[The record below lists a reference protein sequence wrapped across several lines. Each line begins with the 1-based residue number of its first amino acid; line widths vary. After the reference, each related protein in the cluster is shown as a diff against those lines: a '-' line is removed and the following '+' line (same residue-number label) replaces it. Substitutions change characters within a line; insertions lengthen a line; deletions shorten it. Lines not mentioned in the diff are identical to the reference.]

1 MGGKTISVDV
11 EVVDA
16 PLDYNLL
23 LRRSWFYAMNLISLS
38 MFQCVQIPHQGKILT
53 IDHLDYETPN
63 TRTPATK
70 NIHFLG
76 DSNIIDEI
84 VGVGLLKDSSLMG
97 TFLTPLPLSMK
108 HITMINMISTMED
121 QSYQLSDPWIVPS
134 PLEFDALGDTMQL
147 SPIEVEYDKIQFAS
161 LSLDEQH
168 LLASTKY

>member
-1 MGGKTISVDV
+1 
-11 EVVDA
+11 
-16 PLDYNLL
+16 
-23 LRRSWFYAMNLISLS
+23 MNLISSS

-63 TRTPATK
+63 TRTPVTK

-108 HITMINMISTMED
+108 HIKMINMISTMED
-121 QSYQLSDPWIVPS
+121 QSYQLFDPWIVPS

-147 SPIEVEYDKIQFAS
+147 SPIEVEYNKIQFAS

-168 LLASTKY
+168 LLAYTTY